1 MKFFAQQWPY
11 GVVLSIMFGA
21 QGLWLPVQAQFR
33 LAEEVAVQAGGS
45 VLADPWVGG
54 FNQPQVSPFDLNDDG
69 WEDLIVF
76 DKSGSV
82 YSTFLHAGVAGSA
95 EYRYAPEYESV
106 LPPRSDWAL
115 FRDYNGDG
123 LPDLFSYT
131 TAGFGVWKAGRNAG
145 TGMPFFV
152 QVKDVVRYIDGALRP
167 PVFTSRADLP
177 GFADV
182 NGDGDI
188 DIITFGTFG
197 GFVRY
202 FENRSVENGWDAD
215 SLLFSFATD
224 CWGNWFEGAL
234 CNGGDLNVFCRP
246 DGSHGAWSDELEEAE
261 QERTVSERAG
271 QRAHAGSTICPLDHD
286 GDGDLD
292 MLMGD
297 AGCNNL
303 VLIRNGGTALS
314 ANITGQDT
322 VYPKTSLPVDF
333 PTYLAPFHLDV
344 DQDGQGDLLVAPND
358 DSEARNA
365 RNLWYY
371 RNQRADSLDLVFV
384 QEDFLLAGM
393 LDEGAET
400 RVHIADLTGDGLPDL
415 LVGRLNRV
423 DGDGT
428 RANGLTFFR
437 NTGTAALA
445 AFERV
450 ADDYAGLSAP
460 GRQGLA
466 PTTGDL
472 DGDGDLD
479 LLVGDNGGNLHFYR
493 NVAALGMPADF
504 VLAEA
509 DFQGINF
516 GVQAVP
522 VLYDANRDGKPDLI
536 LGERNGNLNY
546 LRNISTGSAPT
557 FLLETEFWG
566 AVDTRRS
573 GFTVGSSAPFL
584 RLNEGNQTELY
595 VGSQS
600 GYLYRYSNIDGNLLG
615 TFTLVDSSWGGL
627 QPGLKSSV
635 ALADFNGDTVPDV
648 LLGNIRGGL
657 QMFTSKGV
665 PPIVG
670 LDPVFAPNPSLNL
683 WPNPASTALFVALP
697 ERQWGRQSGGFS
709 WELLTIAGQPLLRGE
724 LSADR
729 GADLQQGWS
738 QGQTGLESSGAEQVL
753 KIDVSTLPPGLYL
766 FVLRTGA
773 VARSPVPNGGNA
785 AASPGF
791 YIGKVMLLR

>member
-1 MKFFAQQWPY
+1 MQPFSHNGTNRLGFTM
-11 GVVLSIMFGA
+11 L
-21 QGLWLPVQAQFR
+21 LLVQTASLAVHAQFR
-33 LAEEVAVQAGGS
+33 LAEEVIVQAGAT

-54 FNQPQVSPFDLNDDG
+54 FNQPQLSPFDLNDDG
-69 WEDLIVF
+69 FDDLIVF
-76 DKSGSV
+76 DKSGTV
-82 YSTFLHAGVAGSA
+82 YATFLHIGIAGSA
-95 EYRYAPEYESV
+95 AYRYAPEYESA

-115 FRDYNGDG
+115 FRDYNSDG

-131 TAGFGVWKAGRNAG
+131 TAGFGVWKASRNAV
-145 TGMPFFV
+145 TGMPFFT
-152 QVKDVVRYIDGALRP
+152 QIKDVVRYADGDLRP

-177 GFADV
+177 GFADI
-182 NGDGDI
+182 NGDGDL

-202 FENRSVENGWDAD
+202 FENLTAENGWDAD

-224 CWGNWFEGAL
+224 CWGNWFEAAL

-246 DGSHGAWSDELEEAE
+246 GGGIGGKSQTKSGYNS
-261 QERTVSERAG
+261 QE
-271 QRAHAGSTICPLDHD
+271 QRAHAGSAICPLDHD

-303 VLIRNGGTALS
+303 VLIRNGGTVFS
-314 ANITGQDT
+314 ATITGQDT
-322 VYPKTSLPVDF
+322 AYPKTALSVNF

-344 DQDGQGDLLVAPND
+344 DQDGRADLLVAPND

-365 RNLWYY
+365 RMIWYY
-371 RNQRADSLDLVFV
+371 RNQSPDSVDLVFV
-384 QEDFLLAGM
+384 QEDFLLGGM

-437 NTGTAALA
+437 NTGTAELA
-445 AFERV
+445 VFERIT
-450 ADDYAGLSAP
+450 DDYAGLSAL

-479 LLVGDNGGNLHFYR
+479 LIVGDIGGNLHFYR
-493 NVAALGMPADF
+493 NQAATGMPADF
-504 VLAEA
+504 VLAEV

-522 VLYDANRDGKPDLI
+522 ALYDANRDGKLDLI

-546 LRNISTGSAPT
+546 LRNIGSASAPA

-566 AVDTRRS
+566 AVDTRRL

-584 RLNEGNQTELY
+584 RLNESNQTELY

-648 LLGNIRGGL
+648 LVGNIRGGL
-657 QMFTSKGV
+657 QLFTSKGV
-665 PPIVG
+665 PPVIG
-670 LDPVFAPNPSLNL
+670 FDPVLESARSLKV
-683 WPNPASTALFVALP
+683 WPNPASTELFVALP
-697 ERQWGRQSGGFS
+697 IGLSGEFQ
-709 WELLTIAGQPLLRGE
+709 WELLSSAGQPLLQGQYTGDRNA
-724 LSADR
+724 SADGLLDQR
-729 GADLQQGWS
+729 QS
-738 QGQTGLESSGAEQVL
+738 QLEHTGSGQVL
-753 KIDVSTLPPGLYL
+753 RISVSGLPRGLYL
-766 FVLRTGA
+766 VVLREVSSARGSKPNVGYGA
-773 VARSPVPNGGNA
+773 Y
-785 AASPGF
+785 SPGF
-791 YIGKVMLLR
+791 YIEKIMLFP